1 MAVKIIKTQT
11 HSTQINHYDLANVGV
26 NTHQQLDE
34 IADEVRAA
42 RDGNETL
49 DQRIDND
56 VTSLQNDVNTISND
70 IDSLQTQVGDV
81 VLEIE
86 EARGGT
92 LTLDQRFDDI
102 ELELT
107 RKYEKPEGGIPVTDL
122 DPAVMESISHWK
134 SPVATVDDL
143 PIIDNSDGDARV
155 VLQDG
160 SIYIWVNNAWKQIS
174 GGGSE
179 GGGGGATGNN
189 LYVGKNVVIEYQYDA
204 DNRLIREI
212 TTGDINRTKDYIYN
226 DNNDIIQIVMTE
238 NGQSYIQTFEY
249 VNGNISRITN
259 NGVDLFFRA
268 AASGYVGGTAETSAP
283 IELEQEIIE
292 ARDGNPTLDA
302 RLDTIESQL
311 VLNSKAYEEDFG
323 NSPLVDYSQTTAIV
337 GDGYVK
343 LGKQATFTEEFNDTD
358 NIDSDISTNIAI
370 SDGMLKLANGAL
382 WGTMQ
387 SKVINTTNT
396 NHAIVNY
403 NVNHYSD
410 YAFSQYDLL
419 VDLGSTEAQI
429 LEIYYDNLNSRLWVF
444 FKGVSNYL
452 YYKIFNND
460 GTVYKD
466 TTLIQNVAITFNVN
480 YYRAQAKLDYNNKLW
495 LCWLSNN
502 VYICAFN
509 LDGTIYINPI
519 TNAGGTSYPSYGFYI
534 TLDNKILVVWYYYYR
549 GNSYIRWIV
558 YNSDGSIYKSL
569 SQAVTTFRYGPSY
582 ILYDSTNNNYKLI
595 IDRVNTNGLYYM
607 TFDANFNFVSNVAIT
622 SDSQGGKPFI
632 KDGYIYSFTQICS
645 NGHLGIKKYALN
657 SATLLET
664 IDTGI
669 AGLQDFNIDFIEDNG
684 IYHVVY
690 VKTSVNNEIHYT
702 TFDSNFNIIRSDVIA
717 SYPNDVSVR
726 PYIYK
731 TNSGEIRIVYSAIL
745 NGTGTYKIKQSRFVP
760 TSTEA
765 NFYISN
771 DNGTTYLPCVS
782 GQQIDF
788 INSGSQLRI
797 KIDLT
802 SPYSVLTPE
811 ILRYDIQEWSDDPAP
826 QLTGVFVTPALP
838 FAEPLSKAVL
848 MTTQTLNNGTIDW
861 YITNNGGIDWYPIN
875 LGEEITFAEKLNDVR
890 LKAILTSPEG
900 SFVSPII
907 NYYRL
912 IGTSTLVF
920 ADFNNLQVNLMKTN
934 FKIDS
939 LSNAARNSMKNMLID
954 VFSNAD
960 GIDGSQSDF
969 TFDAIRKSIKGTTV
983 ITTPEII
990 DYYPSKVLLCA
1001 DYIGDID
1008 FYVSRDGTNWTQVYP
1023 DTICDISNQP
1033 YSNLLTVKFV
1043 MQANAE
1049 LFAYALAWS

>member
-396 NHAIVNY
+396 NHAIINY

-419 VDLGSTEAQI
+419 VDLGTTNSYI
-429 LEIYYDNLNSRLWVF
+429 LNIYYDKINDRLWVF
-444 FKGVSNYL
+444 FVGASSYL
-452 YYKIFNND
+452 YYKIFNAD
-460 GTVYKD
+460 GTVFTD
-466 TTLIQNVAITFNVN
+466 TTLIWSTAIAGNGRIGVS
-480 YYRAQAKLDYNNKLW
+480 LDYNNKLW
-495 LCWLSNN
+495 IAWATYVSYCY
-502 VYICAFN
+502 VCAFDLN
-509 LDGTIYINPI
+509 GNKVINNI
-519 TNAGGTSYPSYGFYI
+519 QIATNYRSDNRIDLFVTS
-534 TLDNKILVVWYYYYR
+534 DNKILIASVDSSYYITYFA
-549 GNSYIRWIV
+549 V
-558 YNSDGSIYKSL
+558 LNSDGTFFKNST
-569 SQAVTTFRYGPSY
+569 QANGYNYPGLRIIHDP
-582 ILYDSTNNNYKLI
+582 INNNYKILSASGGYTRGI
-595 IDRVNTNGLYYM
+595 VLDSSFTTWTAVNLSTADTKY
-607 TFDANFNFVSNVAIT
+607 AIYFY
-622 SDSQGGKPFI
+622 KN
-632 KDGYIYSFTQICS
+632 GYIYCFSKLNS
-645 NGHLGIKKYALN
+645 NGHLAVKQFDLTPALV
-657 SATLLET
+657 ST

-669 AGLQDFNIDFIEDNG
+669 TGVVDGLLNYLEDNG

-690 VKTSVNNEIHYT
+690 VKTTTNNEIHYT
-702 TFDSNFNIIRSDVIA
+702 TFDSNFNIIRSDIVA
-717 SYPNDVSVR
+717 SYPSDISIT

-731 TNSGEIRIVYSAIL
+731 TNSGEIRIVYSALL
-745 NGTGTYKIKQSRFVP
+745 NGTGAYKVKQSRFVP
-760 TSTEA
+760 TNTQA

-771 DNGTTYLPCVS
+771 DNGTTYIPCTS

-788 INSGSQLRI
+788 ANPGNQLRV
-797 KIDLT
+797 KIELT

-811 ILRYDIQEWSDDPAP
+811 VLRYDIQEWADNPSP
-826 QLTGVFVTPALP
+826 QLSGIFVTPFLP
-838 FAEPLSKAVL
+838 FTEPLSKAILTATQVL
-848 MTTQTLNNGTIDW
+848 NGGTINW
-861 YITNNGGIDWYPIN
+861 YITNNGGINWYPIN
-875 LGEEITFAEKLNDVR
+875 LGEEITFTERLNDVR
-890 LKAILTSPEG
+890 LKAELISPAG

-912 IGTSTLVF
+912 VGTSTLVF

-1001 DYIGDID
+1001 DYIGAID
-1008 FYVSRDGTNWTQVYP
+1008 FYVSRDGINWTQVYP
-1023 DTICDISNQP
+1023 DIICDINNQP
-1033 YSNLLTVKFV
+1033 YNNLLRVKFV